1 MAFELTLCCLLSI
14 MFPLLEKSSGNPL
27 APVIRV
33 GEHIASRKG
42 LGVDGPNHRLDG
54 TWFVRSRRRLRL
66 VA

>member
-1 MAFELTLCCLLSI
+1 
-14 MFPLLEKSSGNPL
+14 MFPLLEKGSGNPL
-27 APVIRV
+27 PPVIRV
-33 GEHIASRKG
+33 GEHIASCKG